1 MVLPGFV
8 EKFRP
13 AIAKLKLW
21 PAGVIDDSD
30 WRVGPWAVL
39 VPVHSSNIN
48 MSFPVTLLT
57 TLLLPIYN
65 ITLRL
70 WRCPEAFAGDTHR
83 L

>member
-21 PAGVIDDSD
+21 PVGVIDDSD
-30 WRVGPWAVL
+30 WRADPWAVL

-48 MSFPVTLLT
+48 MSIPVTLLT
-57 TLLLPIYN
+57 TLLYYLFI
-65 ITLRL
+65 LL
-70 WRCPEAFAGDTHR
+70 